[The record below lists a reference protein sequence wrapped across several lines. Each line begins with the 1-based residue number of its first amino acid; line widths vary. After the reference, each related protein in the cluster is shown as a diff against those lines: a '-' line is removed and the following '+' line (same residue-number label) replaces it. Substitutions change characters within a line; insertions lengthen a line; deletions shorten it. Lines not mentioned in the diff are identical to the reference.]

1 MRQSPP
7 RFLHHSFTAACDKR
21 NMTRRIMTH
30 IFAHI
35 VAILAAVLLVPGV
48 ADAAQPA
55 SLQGFGIVYLHGK
68 GAWPGA
74 LNGGILSSLED
85 EGALIAEP
93 EMPWSFHRRYAA
105 TYDQALAEVDSAIA
119 GLKAK
124 GATRIVIIGHSLGAN
139 AAIGYAARHPDLAGV
154 VALAPGHL
162 PESEEMR
169 SYVGY
174 AIARAKQLIAAGQGN
189 VPQTFPDLVQGIPL
203 TATATPYVYLSM
215 FDPDGPAV
223 IPKNTAAMAA
233 ATRPVPLLWVVGK
246 LDPIDRRGPEYAFN
260 AGAKNP
266 KSKYIEI
273 FAGHLTT
280 PLAARKQVVEW
291 INSL

>member
-1 MRQSPP
+1 M
-7 RFLHHSFTAACDKR
+7 KR
-21 NMTRRIMTH
+21 IIARLCAKILVCV
-30 IFAHI
+30 
-35 VAILAAVLLVPGV
+35 VAVLAAALLAQGG
-48 ADAAQPA
+48 AALAQSA
-55 SLQGFGIVYLHGK
+55 NLHGLGIVYLHGK

-74 LNGGILSSLED
+74 LNGGILGALED
-85 EGALIAEP
+85 EGALVATP

-105 TYDQALAEVDSAIA
+105 SYEQAMAEIDTAVA

-139 AAIGYAARHPDLAGV
+139 AAIGYAARHRDLAGI

-169 SYVGY
+169 SFVGD
-174 AIARAKQLIAAGQGN
+174 AVSRAKQSIAAGQGDI
-189 VPQTFPDLVQGIPL
+189 PQTFPDMAQGIPL
-203 TATATPYVYLSM
+203 TATATPLVYLSM

-223 IPKNTAAMAA
+223 IPKNAAAMG
-233 ATRPVPLLWVVGK
+233 PIPLLWVVGK
-246 LDPIDRRGPEYAFN
+246 LDPIDRRGPEYAFA
-260 AGAKNP
+260 AGAKNS

-280 PLAARKQVVEW
+280 PLAARQQVVDW

>member
-1 MRQSPP
+1 MKQRRWTNSLVCL
-7 RFLHHSFTAACDKR
+7 RVVVALVAALVATLLGAGFAAASADLHG
-21 NMTRRIMTH
+21 
-30 IFAHI
+30 
-35 VAILAAVLLVPGV
+35 LGV
-48 ADAAQPA
+48 
-55 SLQGFGIVYLHGK
+55 VYLHGK
-68 GAWPGA
+68 ASWPGA

-85 EGALIAEP
+85 EGALVAKP

-105 TYDQALAEVDSAIA
+105 TYDQAMGEIDAAVA

-154 VALAPGHL
+154 VAMSPGHL
-162 PESEEMR
+162 PEQDGMR
-169 SYVGY
+169 SYVSD
-174 AIARAKQLIAAGQGN
+174 AVARAKKLIAEGKGN
-189 VPQTFPDLVQGIPL
+189 VPQDFPDMAQDIPL
-203 TATATPYVYLSM
+203 GATATPIVYLSM

-223 IPKNTAAMAA
+223 IPKNAAIIGSAP
-233 ATRPVPLLWVVGK
+233 RPMPLLWVVGK

-260 AGAKNP
+260 VAAKNP
-266 KSKYIEI
+266 KSKYIEV

-280 PLAARKQVVEW
+280 PLVAQGKVVDW